1 MPCKTT
7 VHTYC
12 ISDTLTTM
20 IRPSVCR
27 SQAPLTRTSILQHI
41 RSFAQLTYRIRCI
54 CIAHVNPLSLPLP
67 PNRANHSAAHHLPLN
82 HALTNSIPADRSTR
96 RCTCRHL
103 SASPTSGESPPFQ
116 SPFLLSVHLPRI
128 PARSAG
134 TLAHERFL

>member
-1 MPCKTT
+1 MATASSPAHPKTEHALPSPKYQEPNYIISPSPQMPCKTT

-20 IRPSVCR
+20 IRPSVRR

-103 SASPTSGESPPFQ
+103 HTC
-116 SPFLLSVHLPRI
+116 
-128 PARSAG
+128 
-134 TLAHERFL
+134 